1 MAPKKPP
8 RPPQTPAEI
17 KKEFIKTIQQL
28 SYTQHT
34 WQAWQDFTELA
45 ALSIAQATAYSEE
58 REQTYMRTI
67 GRYTHKEAQLIPK
80 LLALTIQALEIKHHD
95 FLGEMFMELELGSKW
110 HGQFFTPYHLCL
122 LMAELTVSKE
132 QLPYHLCLLMAEL
145 TVSKEQFE
153 NDNIVSVNEPAVG
166 AGAMVIALCDHLR
179 NLKINYQRQLKIITQ
194 DTDYIACCMCYIQ
207 LSLLGCSAVIIHG
220 NTLTLECRNYW
231 YTPMAMTQYFT
242 HWAQDMKSA
251 RLSEVNEIAETELTI
266 QDTNPRQLTLL
277 EYPEKSPEMIT

>member
-1 MAPKKPP
+1 MAAKKLP

-28 SYTQHT
+28 SYTRHT

-58 REQTYMRTI
+58 REEIYMRTI
-67 GRYTHKEAQLIPK
+67 GRYTRKEAQLIPK
-80 LLALTIQALEIKHHD
+80 LLALTIQALEIQRHD

-110 HGQFFTPYHLCL
+110 HGQFFT
-122 LMAELTVSKE
+122 
-132 QLPYHLCLLMAEL
+132 PYHLCLLMAEL

-242 HWAQDMKSA
+242 HWAQDMKAA
-251 RLSEVNEIAETELTI
+251 RLSEIAEEELTI

-277 EYPEKSPEMIT
+277 EYPEKPAGMIT